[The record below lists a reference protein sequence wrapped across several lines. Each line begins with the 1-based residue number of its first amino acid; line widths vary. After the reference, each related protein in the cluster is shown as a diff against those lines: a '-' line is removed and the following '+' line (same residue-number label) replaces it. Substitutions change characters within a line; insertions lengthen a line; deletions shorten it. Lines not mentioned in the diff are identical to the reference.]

1 MSSRHQHF
9 TLGAQTLA
17 AVCLC
22 ACWLSLDPRLS
33 LSYPLLRALLLWVN
47 TCCCLT
53 HLRTTSSL
61 SPASC
66 NPRLDHFSR
75 FEVNQLQIPLASYRV
90 KITNRRLHMGAEV
103 RCGSSRL
110 ACRYQLFLPASKEQ
124 RLQYGG
130 RSKKGCSRAPL
141 PLACPPRTP
150 TDLCFPFPQERR
162 RVGNSG
168 SLYSGGCENVS

>member
-1 MSSRHQHF
+1 MSSRHWHF
-9 TLGAQTLA
+9 TVGAQTLA

-33 LSYPLLRALLLWVN
+33 HSYPLLWSLLLWTN

-53 HLRTTSSL
+53 HLRTTSRL

-75 FEVNQLQIPLASYRV
+75 FEVNQLQIPLASNKV
-90 KITNRRLHMGAEV
+90 KIKNSRLHMGAQV

-110 ACRYQLFLPASKEQ
+110 ACRYQLFPCLKGASAFKSRE
-124 RLQYGG
+124 
-130 RSKKGCSRAPL
+130 RSKKGCSRTPL
-141 PLACPPRTP
+141 SLARPPHTP
-150 TDLCFPFPQERR
+150 RLVLLFPP
-162 RVGNSG
+162 GKM
-168 SLYSGGCENVS
+168 